1 MKGASLGQRTL
12 RTAEERTFSR
22 VHNRITLP
30 LSLLAAVLIAVA
42 TPLTWFHLEQ
52 RAVMERGRQ
61 LAGLVAK
68 DLEPLMDTHP
78 QLWRYNRSKVGAL
91 LKGRAG
97 LLDHDHLEIRD
108 PLWREVAATGD
119 GEARGVQVRLTLPG
133 EAGTVLV
140 TMSTAGALHK
150 ALLMLLLFSLLGVTA
165 AGTLYRLPQARIKR
179 AEEELLG
186 NLVELEAARADLAR
200 LNSSLEAMVEQ
211 RTAALEAANLA
222 LSRQGALLSQLA
234 KDTFRGAEDE
244 RLRISQELHDSVG
257 QMLVAVR
264 LWVEERL
271 PGAGAGEAPLLR
283 LRGLVEE
290 TSRMLRASIESLGTP
305 IGELGGLRGAVE
317 LALGSLRG
325 PGRQLQLRWG
335 LTPDAALPNHLQSAF
350 LQSCQE
356 ALNNAVRHGQ
366 AKEVWVDFLMD
377 GGDLVMTVSDDG
389 RGFDPTLTPPGLGLR
404 GMHRRAALLGGT
416 ITIQAAPGAGT
427 VLTLRAPLG
436 AGTEGSDEDLAADR
450 R

>member
-1 MKGASLGQRTL
+1 
-12 RTAEERTFSR
+12 
-22 VHNRITLP
+22 
-30 LSLLAAVLIAVA
+30 VLIAVA
-42 TPLTWFHLEQ
+42 TPVTWFQLER
-52 RAVMERGRQ
+52 RAVVERGRQ
-61 LAGLVAK
+61 LAGLVAN

-97 LLDHDHLEIRD
+97 LLDHDRLEIRD
-108 PLWREVAATGD
+108 PLWREVASTGD
-119 GEARGVQVRLTLPG
+119 QNARGVQVSLTLPG
-133 EAGTVLV
+133 DAGTVLV
-140 TMSTAGALHK
+140 TMSTTGALHK

-165 AGTLYRLPQARIKR
+165 AGTLYRLPQARIRR

-186 NLVELEAARADLAR
+186 NLMELEAARSDLAR
-200 LNSSLEAMVEQ
+200 LNSGLEAMVEQ

-222 LSRQGALLSQLA
+222 LHRQGTLLSELA

-264 LWVEERL
+264 LWVEEML
-271 PGAGAGEAPLLR
+271 AQPGVEGAPLLR

-305 IGELGGLRGAVE
+305 IGELGGLRGALE

-325 PGRQLQLRWG
+325 PGRQLQLRWE
-335 LTPDAALPNHLQSAF
+335 LPPEATLPNHLQSAF

-366 AKEVWVDFLMD
+366 AGQVWVDLRMD
-377 GGDLVMTVSDDG
+377 GPDLVMEVSDDG
-389 RGFDPTLTPPGLGLR
+389 AGFDPQRAATGLGLR
-404 GMHRRAALLGGT
+404 GMQRRAALLGGSLT
-416 ITIQAAPGAGT
+416 VRSDPGKGT
-427 VLTLRAPLG
+427 TLTLRAPLG
-436 AGTEGSDEDLAADR
+436 AGTERTSEDLTAGGR
-450 R
+450 